1 MMKRVLARRL
11 ILLAVFPGCYLL
23 AVSGGGYALGG
34 WLALGVAASVLV
46 RWPAGSLLVLAWG
59 IGGWVVMEVFGSVH
73 WVFEGVTQ
81 MVLMLAMFVVL
92 LVPAFI
98 LWMLGWDG
106 LY

>member
-1 MMKRVLARRL
+1 MMAVLARRL
-11 ILLAVFPGCYLL
+11 TLLAVFPGLYLL

-34 WLALGVAASVLV
+34 WIALGMAPGLLL
-46 RWPAGSLLVLAWG
+46 RWPVGIRLVLIWG
-59 IGGWVVMEVFGSVH
+59 AAGWVVMYVWPSAH
-73 WVFEGVTQ
+73 WVFDGVTQ